1 MPRNLRGSAGLSRA
15 VPYGGGWGMRLSGI
29 DSAGVQVANMSTLI
43 IVDQRSGQAD
53 HCAGNC

>member
-1 MPRNLRGSAGLSRA
+1 
-15 VPYGGGWGMRLSGI
+15 MRLSGI